1 VLGDTAMGRF
11 LGGLLG
17 IAAAMGCFAATSGAF
32 AQTVQLTAE
41 LNGRNEVPPL
51 QSSGTGNLAA
61 TYNPETRTLSWLINY
76 TGLPGLP
83 IAMHF
88 HGPADTSRNAGIAV
102 PVTGNLASPIRGF
115 ATLTE
120 SQAAN
125 LLAGL
130 YYLNLHTIAHPAGEL
145 RGQVLV
151 VAAPGSDKQ
160 AEQPKQDPSAVTSPD
175 KAAQDSAAARA
186 ADERAALDA
195 ARAAA
200 EKAARDAA
208 AAKAAAEKAAAEQVA
223 REAAA
228 KAAAENAARE
238 AAAAKAA
245 AEKVARDAAAK
256 AAADKAAAEKIARDL
271 AAKAAADKAAAEK
284 TARDLAAKA
293 AAEKA
298 AAERAARE
306 PSQKAASAPLD
317 AGACQTALD
326 RLTAKEAVAFQS
338 GSTSI
343 SNASLSLLNRVKAV
357 LLECQATRI
366 EIGGHTDSFGSERI
380 NQPLSERR
388 AQAVVDF
395 MIKGGIPQDRLGA
408 VGFGSTKPIAS
419 NANAGGRARNR
430 RIEFTI
436 K

>member
-1 VLGDTAMGRF
+1 MGRF

-17 IAAAMGCFAATSGAF
+17 IAAAIGCFAATSGAF

-51 QSSGTGNLAA
+51 QSNGTGNLAA

-130 YYLNLHTIAHPAGEL
+130 YYLNIHTIAHPAGEL

-151 VAAPGSDKQ
+151 VAAPGSEKQ
-160 AEQPKQDPSAVTSPD
+160 AEQPKQEPSAVQSPD

-186 ADERAALDA
+186 ADERAALEA

-208 AAKAAAEKAAAEQVA
+208 AAKAAAEAAAEKVA

-245 AEKVARDAAAK
+245 AEKAARDAAAAK
-256 AAADKAAAEKIARDL
+256 AAAE
-271 AAKAAADKAAAEK
+271 KAAAEK

-293 AAEKA
+293 TAEKA
-298 AAERAARE
+298 AAERTARE
-306 PSQKAASAPLD
+306 ASQKAASAPLD
-317 AGACQTALD
+317 TRDCQTALD
-326 RLTAKEAVAFQS
+326 RLTAKEAVSFQS
-338 GSTSI
+338 GRTSI

-366 EIGGHTDSFGSERI
+366 EIGGHTDSFGSERV
-380 NQPLSERR
+380 NQALSERR

-430 RIEFTI
+430 RIEFII